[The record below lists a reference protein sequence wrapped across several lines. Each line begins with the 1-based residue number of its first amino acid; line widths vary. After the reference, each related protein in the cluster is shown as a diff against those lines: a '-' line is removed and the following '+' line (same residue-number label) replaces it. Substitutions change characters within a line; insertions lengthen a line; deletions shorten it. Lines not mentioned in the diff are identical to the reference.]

1 MEFHD
6 FIKRTSEVFKT
17 LKRAADD
24 FFRKPKI
31 YYSYS
36 YQELL
41 NRDVLDEISINIEN
55 KRIELEENS
64 IDNILI
70 EHLIELK
77 PKIDELKCN
86 LNSIEEDLIDFHT
99 EIQVTERIVS
109 SIQTP
114 ESNISSPLEDILPLV
129 DETKKRVN
137 DRCAYIS
144 LITHVRPALNTLPW
158 KSSEISTT
166 DLIELSSDL
175 YSTKRKS
182 SIDFHNK
189 VKMASS
195 ARKMKSK
202 LPFSLD
208 EKKTSN
214 NIRMTNE
221 RRCALISS
229 KTNVRP
235 SLKTLAW
242 KSLEE
247 KVHSSLE
254 STHLESCDLITF

>member
-1 MEFHD
+1 MEFRD

-41 NRDVLDEISINIEN
+41 NRDDLDEISINTEN
-55 KRIELEENS
+55 KSIELEENA
-64 IDNILI
+64 IDNIFI
-70 EHLIELK
+70 DHLIELK

-86 LNSIEEDLIDFHT
+86 FKSIEEDLIDFHT

-114 ESNISSPLEDILPLV
+114 DSNISSPLEDILPLV
-129 DETKKRVN
+129 DETKKKVN

-189 VKMASS
+189 IKMASS

-202 LPFSLD
+202 LPLD

-242 KSLEE
+242 KSPEE

-254 STHLESCDLITF
+254 STHLESCDLISF

>member
-1 MEFHD
+1 M
-6 FIKRTSEVFKT
+6 FKT

-41 NRDVLDEISINIEN
+41 IRDDLDEISINTEN
-55 KRIELEENS
+55 KSIELEENA
-64 IDNILI
+64 IDNIFI
-70 EHLIELK
+70 DHLIELK

-86 LNSIEEDLIDFHT
+86 LNSIEGDLIDFHT

-129 DETKKRVN
+129 DETKKKVN

-144 LITHVRPALNTLPW
+144 LITQVRPALNTLPW

-175 YSTKRKS
+175 YSKRKS

-189 VKMASS
+189 IKMASS

-208 EKKTSN
+208 EKKTSS

-229 KTNVRP
+229 ETNVRP

-242 KSLEE
+242 KSPEE
-247 KVHSSLE
+247 KVRSSPE
-254 STHLESCDLITF
+254 STHLESCDLISF